1 MFQIGYRSAFAL
13 LVLASVILGVTVYW
27 GREVPVTTDQAPT
40 QAQKPAAGDPLA
52 SFKAGSRATIDAYLR
67 DEPIKRLQIGAGGAR
82 HEGWLNTDI
91 EPGEGLAYLDA
102 TQAFPFPDATF
113 QYVASEH
120 VIEHLTYDQAK
131 VMISESFRVLAPGG
145 KVRVATPNLLRLIAL
160 FDPNKSDEAKRYIA
174 GKLEWH
180 EWPKE
185 PSSEAII
192 LNLQM
197 SSWGHKFLYD
207 PATLRGALARAGF
220 RSIKQFAMSESDDPV
235 LRGFEARI
243 TGVHA
248 HVNAYETMVIQAQK

>member
-1 MFQIGYRSAFAL
+1 MITVGHRAAFAL
-13 LVLASVILGVTVYW
+13 LVLACVILGVTVYW
-27 GREVPVTTDQAPT
+27 EREVPVNTGQAPPP
-40 QAQKPAAGDPLA
+40 AQPPPAEDLLA
-52 SFKAGSRATIDAYLR
+52 SFKAGSQATIDAYVR
-67 DEPIKRLQIGAGGAR
+67 NEPIKRLQIGAGSAR
-82 HEGWLNTDI
+82 HQGWLNTDI

-102 TQAFPFPDATF
+102 SQPFPLPDASF

-120 VIEHLTYDQAK
+120 VIEHLTYDEGK

-145 KVRVATPNLLRLIAL
+145 KVRIATPNLLRFVAL
-160 FDPNKSDEAKRYIA
+160 FDPDKSDEAKRYIA

-185 PSSEAII
+185 PSSETII

-220 RSIKQFAMSESDDPV
+220 HSIKQFAMSESDDPV
-235 LRGFEARI
+235 LKGFEARI

-248 HVNAYETMVIQAQK
+248 WVNAYETMVIQAEK